1 MPADLILAP
10 PTSQDRG
17 TLIARIR
24 ALIPSMSPTQA
35 AVANVVLA
43 NPAGVVRMTVSDL
56 ATVSRSS
63 VGSVVRF
70 CKDLGLKGFHE
81 FKLQLAAEAPAD
93 TGDHDVAQDG
103 TPNSII
109 ASVFQSTS
117 RSIAAAESSIDPEE
131 FERAV
136 HALDA
141 ARRIVLVSTG
151 PSAPLA
157 MDTALRFRS
166 AGLPIENP
174 ADPISQHISASMLTE
189 GDVCLAISHTGR
201 TRETVAAAEAA
212 RDVGATVVAVT
223 SFYRSPLVAAS
234 SVALVAGSGETR
246 FQIEAMMSRFI
257 HLAVLDALYSA
268 VTAEN
273 AERTLR
279 GAALSARAEE
289 THRI

>member
-1 MPADLILAP
+1 MSADLTSAP
-10 PTSQDRG
+10 HTSHDRG

-24 ALIPSMSPTQA
+24 ALFPSMSPTQA
-35 AVANVVLA
+35 AVANVVLT
-43 NPAGVVRMTVSDL
+43 NPAAVVRMTVTDL

-81 FKLQLAAEAPAD
+81 FKLQLASEAPAD
-93 TGDHDVAQDG
+93 SGDRDVAQDG
-103 TPNSII
+103 TPGSII

-141 ARRIVLVSTG
+141 ARRIVLVSAG

-174 ADPISQHISASMLTE
+174 ADPISQHICASMLTG

-201 TRETVAAAEAA
+201 TRATVAAAEAA

-234 SVALVAGSGETR
+234 SVTLVAGSGETR

>member
-1 MPADLILAP
+1 MPSDLTSAP

-17 TLIARIR
+17 ALIARIR
-24 ALIPSMSPTQA
+24 ALVPSMSPAQA
-35 AVANVVLA
+35 AVANVVLT
-43 NPAGVVRMTVSDL
+43 NPAGVVRMTVSDV

-70 CKDLGLKGFHE
+70 CKDLGLKGFQD
-81 FKLQLAAEAPAD
+81 FKLQLAAEAPPDAS
-93 TGDHDVAQDG
+93 THDVEQDG
-103 TPNSII
+103 RPSSVIT
-109 ASVFQSTS
+109 SVFQSTA

-136 HALDA
+136 DALNTA
-141 ARRIVLVSTG
+141 QRIVLVSTG

-166 AGLPIENP
+166 AGLPIDNS
-174 ADPISQHISASMLTE
+174 ADPISQHICASMLTE

-212 RDVGATVVAVT
+212 RDAGATVVAVT
-223 SFYRSPLVAAS
+223 SFYRSPLVAAA

-289 THRI
+289 IHRI

>member
-1 MPADLILAP
+1 
-10 PTSQDRG
+10 
-17 TLIARIR
+17 
-24 ALIPSMSPTQA
+24 
-35 AVANVVLA
+35 
-43 NPAGVVRMTVSDL
+43 MTVSDL

-81 FKLQLAAEAPAD
+81 FKLQLASEVPAD
-93 TGDHDVAQDG
+93 SVDHDVAQDG
-103 TPNSII
+103 TPSSII

-117 RSIAAAESSIDPEE
+117 RSIAAAESSIDPGE

-166 AGLPIENP
+166 VGLPIENS
-174 ADPISQHISASMLTE
+174 ADPISQHVSASMLAK

-212 RDVGATVVAVT
+212 RDAGATVVAVT
-223 SFYRSPLVAAS
+223 SFYRSPLVATS

-246 FQIEAMMSRFI
+246 FQMEAMMSRFI

-279 GAALSARAEE
+279 GSALSARAEE
-289 THRI
+289 TYRI

>member
-1 MPADLILAP
+1 MPSNSTLVP

-24 ALIPSMSPTQA
+24 ALTPSMSPAQA
-35 AVANVVLA
+35 AIANVVLSS
-43 NPAGVVRMTVSDL
+43 PGDVVRMTVGDL
-56 ATVSRSS
+56 ATVSQSS

-70 CKDLGLKGFHE
+70 CQDLGLKGFHE
-81 FKLQLAAEAPAD
+81 FKLQLASEAPTDAGERD
-93 TGDHDVAQDG
+93 LVQDG
-103 TPNSII
+103 KPGSII

-136 HALDA
+136 HALNS
-141 ARRIVLVSTG
+141 ARRIVLVATG

-166 AGLPIENP
+166 VGLPIEHP
-174 ADPISQHISASMLTE
+174 TDPISQHIAASMLTDA
-189 GDVCLAISHTGR
+189 DVCLAISHTGR
-201 TRETVAAAEAA
+201 TRETVAVAEAA
-212 RDVGATVVAVT
+212 RDAGATVVAVT

-246 FQIEAMMSRFI
+246 FQIEAMTSRFI

-268 VTAEN
+268 VTAGN

-279 GAALSARAEE
+279 AAALSARAEE